1 MSKSRSLGGAT
12 SSRASSST
20 ARLKVAPPKAASP
33 SPGAVCIP
41 PAATFDDLPPLDP
54 GLLRGAINALRQ
66 AKRNIIHSVCA
77 HADRIPGLLP
87 HLTCTVG
94 GIDEILS
101 LLAWSLPPEAR
112 P

>member
-41 PAATFDDLPPLDP
+41 PAATFDDLPSLDP
-54 GLLRGAINALRQ
+54 ALLRGAINALRQ

-77 HADRIPGLLP
+77 HADRIPNLLP
-87 HLTCTVG
+87 HLTCTVAG
-94 GIDEILS
+94 LNEIITKLV
-101 LLAWSLPPEAR
+101 AALPPEAQ